1 MTSIKKDKGIR
12 MKKLLLFLILLSL
25 VIFSGC
31 AKKQSTGASEKVEVT
46 FWHAMGG
53 PLGDALAMLVK
64 EFNDTHA
71 NIHINAIAMGNYT
84 ALSQKIMAAVQTGNQ
99 PDISQVYE
107 SWTSN
112 MMEGDILKPV
122 ADFIAEDDSFGDE
135 DLADIYPVFIKC
147 NTIGDKL
154 VSFPFNKSVRVMYY
168 NKDILFQNNMNPNKP
183 PRDWSEFRDICRKL
197 TVDIDGDGVPD
208 RYGTTLKISAW
219 QFENLLLQAGGEIMD
234 EAAGKPLFNS
244 PQGVEALE
252 FLTGILNEDKT
263 AYLSPGYDGQ
273 NDFLAGRV
281 VFYEDS
287 SVSIAYMKNT
297 GIDFNLG
304 ISSVPVKNTKR
315 NIISGTNVA
324 IFKSK
329 DKKVEQAAWE
339 FVKWFT
345 SAPVTAKWSEYT
357 YYMPV
362 RRSAFQQENLKKRL
376 LSNPEIKSVYDQLE
390 YSDFEPQISE
400 WFETRKYLE
409 DQVIEKVMRGT
420 SKPKAALDKA
430 AQKLKDMLAERK

>member
-1 MTSIKKDKGIR
+1 
-12 MKKLLLFLILLSL
+12 MKKIFILVLLSL
-25 VIFSGC
+25 VLFSGC
-31 AKKQSTGASEKVEVT
+31 TKQKKADASGKVEVV

-53 PLGDALAMLVK
+53 PLGDALAKLID

-71 NIHINAIAMGNYT
+71 DIHINGIAMGNYT

-112 MMEGDILKPV
+112 MMEGDVLRPV
-122 ADFIAEDDSFGDE
+122 ADFIAEDETFGDE
-135 DLADIYPVFIKC
+135 DLADFYPVFIKC
-147 NTIGDKL
+147 NTIDGQL

-168 NKDILFQNNMNPNKP
+168 NKDILFQNNMDPNKP
-183 PRDWSEFRDICRKL
+183 PRNWSEFREMCRNL

-208 RYGTTLKISAW
+208 RYGTTIKINAW

-234 EAAGKPLFNS
+234 VESSKPLFNS
-244 PQGVEALE
+244 PAGVEALKY
-252 FLTGILNEDKT
+252 LTGILNEDKT

-273 NDFLAGRV
+273 NDFLASKV

-287 SVSIAYMKNT
+287 SVSIAYMRNI

-304 ISSVPVKNTKR
+304 ISSVPIKETSR
-315 NIISGTNVA
+315 NLISGTNVA
-324 IFKSK
+324 IFKSE
-329 DKKVEQAAWE
+329 DKRVELAAWE

-345 SAPVTAKWSEYT
+345 SAEITAKWSEYT

-362 RRSAFQQENLKKRL
+362 RRSAFQQPNIKKRL
-376 LSNPEIKSVYDQLE
+376 LTNPEIKSVYDQLE
-390 YSDFEPQISE
+390 YATYEPQISE

-409 DQVIEKVMRGT
+409 DQVIEKVLRGT
-420 SKPKAALDKA
+420 STPKAALDKA
-430 AQKLKDMLAERK
+430 AKKLTEMLAKK

>member
-1 MTSIKKDKGIR
+1 MRKI
-12 MKKLLLFLILLSL
+12 LILLL
-25 VIFSGC
+25 LCVIVISGC
-31 AKKQSTGASEKVEVT
+31 SKKKGEGNSDRTEVV

-53 PLGDALAMLVK
+53 PLGDGLRKLVD
-64 EFNDTHA
+64 EFNDTHPD
-71 NIHINAIAMGNYT
+71 IYINAIAMGNYT

-112 MMEGDILKPV
+112 MMKGDVLKPV
-122 ADFIAEDDSFGDE
+122 EEFIAEDESFGEE
-135 DLADIYPVFIKC
+135 DLEDIYPVFINC
-147 NTIGDKL
+147 NTIDGRL
-154 VSFPFNKSVRVMYY
+154 VTFPFNKSVRVMYY
-168 NKDILFQNNMNPNKP
+168 NKDILFQNDLNPNKP
-183 PRDWSEFRDICRKL
+183 PLNWTEFREMSRNL
-197 TVDIDGDGVPD
+197 TIDIDGDGEPD

-234 EAAGKPLFNS
+234 DTATIPLFNS
-244 PQGVEALE
+244 PEGVEALE
-252 FLTGILNEDKT
+252 YLNGILNEDKT

-273 NDFLAGRV
+273 NDFLAGKV

-304 ISSVPVKNTKR
+304 ISSVPVQATRR

-324 IFKSK
+324 IFKS
-329 DKKVEQAAWE
+329 DNKKVEKAAWE

-345 SAPVTAKWSEYT
+345 SSEITAKWSEYT

-362 RRSAFQQENLKKRL
+362 RRSAFRQQNLKSRL
-376 LSNPEIKSVYDQLE
+376 FSNPEIKFVYDQLE
-390 YSDFEPQISE
+390 HADFEPQISE

-409 DQVIEKVMRGT
+409 DQVIESVLRGK
-420 SKPKAALDKA
+420 SKPKEALDRA
-430 AQKLKDMLAERK
+430 ANKLSKMIAEKK

>member
-1 MTSIKKDKGIR
+1 MIK
-12 MKKLLLFLILLSL
+12 MKKIFILLLL
-25 VIFSGC
+25 VLVLFSGC
-31 AKKQSTGASEKVEVT
+31 TKQKKADASSKVEVV

-53 PLGDALAMLVK
+53 PLGDALTKLID
-64 EFNDTHA
+64 EFNDTHDD
-71 NIHINAIAMGNYT
+71 IHINAIAMGNYT

-112 MMEGDILKPV
+112 MMEGDVLRPV
-122 ADFIAEDDSFGDE
+122 AEFIAEDENFGDE
-135 DLADIYPVFIKC
+135 DLADFYPIFIKC
-147 NTIGDKL
+147 NTIDGQL

-168 NKDILFQNNMNPNKP
+168 NKDILFQNNMDPNKP
-183 PRDWSEFRDICRKL
+183 PMNWSEFREMCRKL

-208 RYGTTLKISAW
+208 RYGTTIKINAW

-234 EAAGKPLFNS
+234 MESSKPLFNS
-244 PQGVEALE
+244 QAGVEALKY
-252 FLTGILNEDKT
+252 LTGILNEDKT

-273 NDFLAGRV
+273 NDFLASKV

-287 SVSIAYMKNT
+287 SVSIAYMKNI

-304 ISSVPVKNTKR
+304 ISSVPIKDTKR
-315 NIISGTNVA
+315 NLISGTNVA
-324 IFKSK
+324 IFKSE
-329 DKKVEQAAWE
+329 DKRVELAAWE

-345 SAPVTAKWSEYT
+345 SSEITAKWSEYT

-362 RRSAFQQENLKKRL
+362 RRSSFQQPNIKKRL
-376 LSNPEIKSVYDQLE
+376 LTNPEIKSVYDQLE
-390 YSDFEPQISE
+390 FATYEPQISE

-409 DQVIEKVMRGT
+409 DQVIEKVLRGT
-420 SKPKAALDKA
+420 SSPKSALDKA
-430 AQKLKDMLAERK
+430 AKKLTEMLAEK